1 MCNDLERLGHF
12 DGIVPNLVCIP
23 GLLKICTV
31 EELQNPAKFMKTH
44 KIPRNAIAIISNT
57 CLYTIII

>member
-23 GLLKICTV
+23 GLLKICAV